1 MTPQRQTDAMASL
14 ESISGRVDRL
24 EADYF
29 KLSGDLKSILK
40 TQREIDKN
48 IDRMAIALEGV
59 KRRED
64 GRREMIQRINMFVI
78 GSVVA
83 AVMAFVLSGG
93 LYK

>member
-1 MTPQRQTDAMASL
+1 MASL